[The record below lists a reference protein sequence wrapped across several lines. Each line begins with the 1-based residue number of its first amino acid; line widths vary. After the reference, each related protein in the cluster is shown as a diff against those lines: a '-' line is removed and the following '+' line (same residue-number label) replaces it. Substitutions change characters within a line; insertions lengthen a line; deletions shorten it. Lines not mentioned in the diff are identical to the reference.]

1 MKKLFLIIFFITI
14 VSLNAFAVDNDSI
27 NHDIDIQK
35 RIDSIG
41 FNILNSNKINKPIVF
56 RYHFENSTKFKK
68 SGAKARKI
76 TIYDNDYMLSL
87 IHI

>member
-41 FNILNSNKINKPIVF
+41 FNDMRLELNNLV
-56 RYHFENSTKFKK
+56 
-68 SGAKARKI
+68 
-76 TIYDNDYMLSL
+76 L
-87 IHI
+87 